1 MTTAIAANAANAAN
15 DTPTLVKTKVL
26 IIGDKCIDFS
36 MKDRN
41 LVKLLYLKDR

>member
-1 MTTAIAANAANAAN
+1 MTTAIAANA
-15 DTPTLVKTKVL
+15 TPKTKVL
-26 IIGDKCIDFS
+26 IIGDKCINFS